1 MLEEG
6 VETLII
12 NDEEEEETNDLETPI
27 VIEVDIQELEAS
39 KCVFIKNTL

>member
-12 NDEEEEETNDLETPI
+12 NDEKEEETNDLERPI
-27 VIEVDIQELEAS
+27 MIEAAIQEFKARM
-39 KCVFIKNTL
+39 TMY

>member
-12 NDEEEEETNDLETPI
+12 NDDEEEETNDLETPI
-27 VIEVDIQELEAS
+27 VIEVDIQEFKA
-39 KCVFIKNTL
+39 KMTMY

>member
-12 NDEEEEETNDLETPI
+12 NDEEKEETNDLETPI
-27 VIEVDIQELEAS
+27 MIEANIQEFKARM
-39 KCVFIKNTL
+39 TMY